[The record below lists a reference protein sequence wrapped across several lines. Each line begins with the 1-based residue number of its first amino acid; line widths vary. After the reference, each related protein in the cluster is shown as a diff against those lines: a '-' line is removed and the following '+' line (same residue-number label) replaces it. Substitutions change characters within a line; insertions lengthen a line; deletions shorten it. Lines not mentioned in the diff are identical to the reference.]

1 MVASESEKEAEN
13 RMKTGRES
21 ATTREIGNPFSRK
34 RYDAVLFDLDG
45 VVTTTAGVHSAC
57 WKRTFDEFL
66 LTRARDSGEEFVPFD
81 ETADYLEYVDGK
93 PRHEG
98 VREFLLSRG
107 IELPKGGEDS
117 PPGEPSVSGLGNRK
131 NEMFAGA
138 LETESPGVYETSV
151 ELARALARRG
161 FRLAVVSSS
170 RNCRAVMAAAG
181 VEGLFEVTVDGVSAA
196 EKGLRGKPEPD
207 TFLEAAA
214 LLGSTPGRSVVV
226 EDASSGVAAGRRGGF
241 GLVIGVAR
249 KDNGDELLR
258 SGADVVVRDLGEFG
272 PGGGEEDPRR

>member
-1 MVASESEKEAEN
+1 
-13 RMKTGRES
+13 MKTGRDS
-21 ATTREIGNPFSRK
+21 ATTREIRNPFSRK

-45 VVTTTAGVHSAC
+45 VLTATARVHSAC

-66 LTRARDSGEEFVPFD
+66 LKRARDAGEEFVPFD
-81 ETADYLEYVDGK
+81 ETADYLEHVDGK

-98 VREFLLSRG
+98 VRGFLLSRG
-107 IELPKGGEDS
+107 IELPEGGEDS
-117 PPGEPSVSGLGNRK
+117 PPGEPSVFGLGNRK
-131 NEMFAGA
+131 NGMFAGA

-196 EKGLRGKPEPD
+196 AKGLRGKPEPD
-207 TFLEAAA
+207 TFLKAAA
-214 LLGSTPGRSVVV
+214 LLGSGPERSVVV
-226 EDASSGVAAGRRGGF
+226 EDAVSGVAAGRRGGF

-249 KDNGDELLR
+249 KGNEGELLE
-258 SGADVVVRDLGEFG
+258 SGADIVVRDLGELG
-272 PGGGEEDPRR
+272 PGSVEEGPRR